1 MLNFFKHKS
10 FLKISTL
17 LLISLSVFFFL
28 FLKENLNFKISGYKE
43 KNSSIINNI
52 ISDYNNFFEIKK
64 ITLNGRKE
72 ADLNKIKKIIN
83 SDLSE
88 KNNLIEYDI
97 RNIKISIENLK
108 WIDKVFVRKVL
119 PDQIIINIEEHK
131 EFAVL
136 NTKEKNFLL
145 SDKGK
150 IIYEIKNIDAYNL
163 IHLEGSSLIDN
174 IYEIKRFLLN
184 NKSLNKEISKIII
197 SPNNRWNVVINEIL
211 FKLPLENKTEA
222 INQINNFSNLQN
234 IEMVDLR
241 FFEKKIFVKTKTEE
255 MAMKNKK

>member
-119 PDQIIINIEEHK
+119 PDQIIINIED
-131 EFAVL
+131 
-136 NTKEKNFLL
+136 
-145 SDKGK
+145 S
-150 IIYEIKNIDAYNL
+150 
-163 IHLEGSSLIDN
+163 
-174 IYEIKRFLLN
+174 
-184 NKSLNKEISKIII
+184 III
-197 SPNNRWNVVINEIL
+197 NLANLLYRAVMLRQETTLTRLTLVLVRGGIISMDQFSL
-211 FKLPLENKTEA
+211 FTSQPLA
-222 INQINNFSNLQN
+222 MQLRLVQIESTIGVGQ
-234 IEMVDLR
+234 
-241 FFEKKIFVKTKTEE
+241 
-255 MAMKNKK
+255 